1 MSETHAPFTH
11 EDCIVLYIPMQDKMF
26 YILYLH
32 TCYAYL
38 ILFIQ
43 YYFSVF

>member
-1 MSETHAPFTH
+1 MSETHVPFTH
-11 EDCIVLYIPMQDKMF
+11 EVKNYVVLYIPMQD

-32 TCYAYL
+32 TCYTYL